1 MTTSQLVPSTE
12 QLGDLARA
20 PWASSRSRPSL
31 TALAAGAVGGL
42 YGAAAMSVLRLY
54 ARRIG
59 LIDEMVPEFI
69 EEWLLGDPDS
79 ASAEDN
85 ARRHVSH
92 QALHLAYGTGWGAL
106 AGPVLAKRERGSL
119 LPGVGF
125 GLALWAIGLVGL
137 LPRHRRGRKS
147 WEATPPAQ
155 AVNVLAHTLFG
166 IAVQLA
172 AQEVWVRPRR
182 ERNSRIG

>member
-1 MTTSQLVPSTE
+1 MTTE
-12 QLGDLARA
+12 QLVDRAR
-20 PWASSRSRPSL
+20 PLWASSRSRPSL

-59 LIDEMVPEFI
+59 LIDEMVPEFV
-69 EEWLLGDPDS
+69 EQWLLGDEETS
-79 ASAEDN
+79 SAEDN

-92 QALHLAYGTGWGAL
+92 QALHLAYGAAWGAL
-106 AGPVLAKRERGSL
+106 AGPLLARRERGSL
-119 LPGVGF
+119 LPGIGY
-125 GLALWAIGLVGL
+125 GLALWAVGLVGL

-147 WEATPPAQ
+147 WEATGPAQ

-172 AQEVWVRPRR
+172 AQEVWVGPRR

>member
-1 MTTSQLVPSTE
+1 MTTE
-12 QLGDLARA
+12 QDRL
-20 PWASSRSRPSL
+20 SL

-69 EEWLLGDPDS
+69 EQWLLGDHETT
-79 ASAEDN
+79 SAEDN

-92 QALHLAYGTGWGAL
+92 QALHLAYGAGWGAL
-106 AGPVLAKRERGSL
+106 AGPVLAKRGRGSL
-119 LPGVGF
+119 LPGVGY

-137 LPRHRRGRKS
+137 LPRHRTGRKS
-147 WEATPPAQ
+147 WEATAPAQ
-155 AVNVLAHTLFG
+155 TVNVLAHALFG

>member
-1 MTTSQLVPSTE
+1 MKTE
-12 QLGDLARA
+12 QLVEKAEHLVELARQ
-20 PWASSRSRPSL
+20 PWTSARRDSL
-31 TALAAGAVGGL
+31 TGLAAGAVGGL

-69 EEWLLGDPDS
+69 EQWLLGDEQTGS
-79 ASAEDN
+79 AADN
-85 ARRHVSH
+85 ARRHVAH
-92 QALHLAYGTGWGAL
+92 QALHLAYGAGWGAM
-106 AGPVLAKRERGSL
+106 AGPLLAKRERGSL

-125 GLALWAIGLVGL
+125 GLALWAIGTVGL
-137 LPRHRRGRKS
+137 LPRHRSGRKS
-147 WEATPPAQ
+147 WEATAPAQ
-155 AVNVLAHTLFG
+155 IVNGLAHALFG

-172 AQEVWVRPRR
+172 AQEVWFGPRR

>member
-1 MTTSQLVPSTE
+1 MRTSQLAPSTE
-12 QLGDLARA
+12 QLVDLAR
-20 PWASSRSRPSL
+20 PLWTSSRSRPSL

-69 EEWLLGDPDS
+69 EEWLLGDQAT

-92 QALHLAYGTGWGAL
+92 QALHLAYGAGWGAL

-147 WEATPPAQ
+147 WEATAPAQ

-172 AQEVWVRPRR
+172 AQEVWVRPGR